1 MQYLC
6 RARPCANWLESR
18 RPGRAQL
25 HQSNYLFYLLQQMLH
40 DIDTTDAALH
50 SADMEQVARKL
61 VEHACAQ
68 TGTGDGAVFLHDSR
82 LKGLTVDFHSVEGVI
97 VTLPG
102 MGAVLRPRKDG
113 RPNGIALTCF
123 ETNRPYLCNDT
134 ASDPNYA
141 RYFLEVASVLA
152 VPIPWQGRPLGV
164 LTVASARRSAFG
176 AAQVEILERIAA
188 SSAKF
193 LRRAQLAR
201 ATRDDTGRPFVIKGL
216 SPAWLQVERRLEQ
229 VSSTDAPVLVQG
241 ESGTG
246 KDLVSKAIHFNSKR
260 AGKPLVTVNCAA
272 IPETMLESVLFGH
285 VKGAFTGASFHKI
298 GEFQKAHKGTLFLD
312 ELGELPLML
321 QAKVLRA
328 LEQGEVTPLG
338 SNEAPARVDVRL
350 ICATNRDL
358 AAMVR
363 EGRFRDDLYY
373 RVGVMTIELPPL
385 RSYKD
390 NLEILAQ
397 VFLQQAA
404 QKHGRAVASISR
416 EAMALLNGYD
426 FPGNMREL
434 KNALEHAVIMTSTA
448 EVRAEDLPR
457 SMQGEAA
464 QEKPRPKR
472 EGART
477 LPQMRQTWL
486 QPHERQYVSAL
497 LDDCAGRVDDAAR
510 KAGVNRVTFYR
521 LMKKHGV
528 RLQRSV
534 G

>member
-1 MQYLC
+1 M
-6 RARPCANWLESR
+6 
-18 RPGRAQL
+18 
-25 HQSNYLFYLLQQMLH
+25 QQMMR
-40 DIDTTDAALH
+40 DIDTTDTALH
-50 SADMEQVARKL
+50 SADMEQVARRL
-61 VEHACAQ
+61 VEHACAE
-68 TGTGDGAVFLHDSR
+68 TKSLDGAVFLHDAKQ
-82 LKGLTVDFHSVEGVI
+82 KGLTIDFHAVEGVI
-97 VTLPG
+97 VALPG
-102 MGAVLRPRKDG
+102 MGSVLKPRRDG

-123 ETNRPYLCNDT
+123 ETEKPYLCNDT

-141 RYFLEVASVLA
+141 RYFLEVSSVLA
-152 VPIPWQGRPLGV
+152 VPIPWQGKPLGV
-164 LTVASARRSAFG
+164 LTVASAEKNAFG
-176 AAQVEILERIAA
+176 SEQVELLERIAA

-193 LRRAQLAR
+193 IRRAQLAR

-216 SPAWLQVERRLEQ
+216 SPAWLAVERTLEQ
-229 VSSTDAPVLVQG
+229 VSGTDAPVLVQG

-285 VKGAFTGASFHKI
+285 VKGAFTGATFNKI

-338 SNEAPARVDVRL
+338 SNDAPARVDVRL
-350 ICATNRDL
+350 VCATNRDL
-358 AAMVR
+358 KAMVA
-363 EGRFRDDLYY
+363 EGKFRDDLYY

-404 QKHGRAVASISR
+404 KKHGRNVASIST
-416 EAMALLNGYD
+416 EAMARLDAYD

-434 KNALEHAVIMTSTA
+434 KNSLEHAVIMA
-448 EVRAEDLPR
+448 PGREVRAEDLPKG
-457 SMQGEAA
+457 MQGGAA
-464 QEKPRPKR
+464 SPPRKIEKPRTLEQLR
-472 EGART
+472 EEWVG
-477 LPQMRQTWL
+477 
-486 QPHERQYVSAL
+486 PHEKQYLAGL
-497 LDDCAGRVDDAAR
+497 LGECAGKVDAAAKR
-510 KAGVNRVTFYR
+510 AGVNRVTFYR
-521 LMKKHGV
+521 LMKKHG
-528 RLQRSV
+528 LALKRSV
-534 G
+534 AART

>member
-1 MQYLC
+1 MF
-6 RARPCANWLESR
+6 R
-18 RPGRAQL
+18 
-25 HQSNYLFYLLQQMLH
+25 

-61 VEHACAQ
+61 AEHACEQ
-68 TGTGDGAVFLHDSR
+68 TGTREGAVFLYDSK
-82 LKGLTVDFHSVEGVI
+82 LKGLTVDFHVVEGV
-97 VTLPG
+97 VVALPG
-102 MGAVLRPRKDG
+102 TGTVLRPRKDG

-123 ETNRPYLCNDT
+123 ETERPYLCNDT
-134 ASDPNYA
+134 SSDPNYA
-141 RYFLEVASVLA
+141 RYFLEVASVVA
-152 VPIPWQGRPLGV
+152 VPIPWQGKPLGV
-164 LTVASARRSAFG
+164 LTVASSKRHAFEPG
-176 AAQVEILERIAA
+176 QVEILERVAA

-229 VSSTDAPVLVQG
+229 VSGTDAPVLVQG

-246 KDLVSKAIHFNSKR
+246 KDLVSRAIHFNSQR
-260 AGKPLVTVNCAA
+260 SGKPYVTVNCAA

-285 VKGAFTGASFHKI
+285 VKGAFTGASFNKI

-350 ICATNRDL
+350 ICATNRNL
-358 AAMVR
+358 SQMVR

-390 NLEILAQ
+390 NLSILAQ

-404 QKHGRAVASISR
+404 QKHDRRVETIAPK
-416 EAMALLNGYD
+416 AMELLNGYD

-434 KNALEHAVIMTSTA
+434 KNALEHAVIMTSTH
-448 EVRAEDLPR
+448 EVRPEDLPR
-457 SMQGEAA
+457 SLH
-464 QEKPRPKR
+464 
-472 EGART
+472 GARPSAPGPTPRGREKGRT
-477 LPQMRQTWL
+477 LAEMREEWL
-486 QPHERQYVSAL
+486 SAPERQYLAGLLEESA
-497 LDDCAGRVDDAAR
+497 GKVDEAAK

-528 RLQRSV
+528 TLKRSV
-534 G
+534 RA